1 MTGTNHQEKDII
13 PWYVIGGTAII
24 CAVVLILMA
33 ALGPLGA
40 GDIQYR
46 TSQSGDWQIMGQD
59 LADLFL
65 IAPLL
70 LIGGALQLMRRDSA
84 KYFLILTPITLI
96 YTGLSVGVGQE
107 WTSYSGNAENYFWIY
122 LALMVGGLVILVG
135 TLPRF
140 TDQETPAF
148 SRWGLRL
155 FVILTALALLMFAK
169 MWLGQISEV
178 VTSGDLADGSY
189 SEASNAF
196 WVIRYLDL
204 GVCVP
209 LGFLSLFMLMSRPE
223 KAYGMLLLFFGFLIT
238 MAVTVNT
245 MGLVQVLNDDPAV
258 ASMGSG
264 LAIFPV
270 LLVLMLVG
278 LFYLVRQKI
287 FRGGEMGTKS

>member
-1 MTGTNHQEKDII
+1 MTDVDHQEKDLV
-13 PWYVIGGTAII
+13 PWYVTGGTAVI
-24 CAVVLILMA
+24 CALALIIMA
-33 ALGPLGA
+33 ALGPLGT
-40 GDIQYR
+40 GDIQYH
-46 TSQSGDWQIMGQD
+46 TSQSGEWQIMGQD

-70 LIGGALQLMRRDSA
+70 LVGGALQLMRRDGA

-107 WTSYSGNAENYFWIY
+107 WTLYPGNAENYFWIY
-122 LALMVGGLVILVG
+122 LALMVGGLLLLVG

-140 TDQETPAF
+140 TEQETPTF
-148 SRWGLRL
+148 SRWGLRS
-155 FVILTALALLMFAK
+155 FVIFTALALLMFTK
-169 MWLGQISEV
+169 MWLGQITDV

-209 LGFLSLFMLMSRPE
+209 LGFLALFMLMSRPE

-238 MAVTVNT
+238 MAATVNT
-245 MGLVQVLNDDPAV
+245 MAIVQLLNDDPAV
-258 ASMGSG
+258 AAMGSG

-270 LLVLMLVG
+270 LLALMLIG
-278 LFYLVRQKI
+278 LFYLVRSKI
-287 FRGGEMGTKS
+287 FRGSRMVMSC

>member
-1 MTGTNHQEKDII
+1 MTAFYRQETDLI
-13 PWYVIGGTAII
+13 PWFVTGGTAMI
-24 CAVVLILMA
+24 CALVLIVMA
-33 ALGPLGA
+33 ALGPLGT
-40 GDIQYR
+40 GDIQYH
-46 TSQSGDWQIMGQD
+46 TSQSGEWQIMGQD

-107 WTSYSGNAENYFWIY
+107 WTLYPGNAENYFWIY
-122 LALMVGGLVILVG
+122 LALMVGGLLLLVG

-140 TDQETPAF
+140 TESETPVF
-148 SRWGLRL
+148 SRRGLRL
-155 FVILTALALLMFAK
+155 FVVFTALALLFFAK
-169 MWLGQISEV
+169 MWLGQITEV
-178 VTSGDLADGSY
+178 IGNGDLVDGSY
-189 SEASNAF
+189 SNASNAF

-209 LGFLSLFMLMSRPE
+209 LGFLALFMLMSRPE
-223 KAYGMLLLFFGFLIT
+223 KAYGMVLLLFGFLIT

-245 MGLVQVLNDDPAV
+245 MAIVQVLNDDPAV
-258 ASMGSG
+258 ATMGAG

-270 LLVLMLVG
+270 LLVLMFIG
-278 LFYLVRQKI
+278 LFYLVRHKMCASSIWPVSQ
-287 FRGGEMGTKS
+287 